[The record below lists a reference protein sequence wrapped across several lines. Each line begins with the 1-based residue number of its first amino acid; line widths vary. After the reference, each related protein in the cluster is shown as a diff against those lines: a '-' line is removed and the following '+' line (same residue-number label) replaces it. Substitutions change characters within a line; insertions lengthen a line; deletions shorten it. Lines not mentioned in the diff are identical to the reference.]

1 MRFKPLV
8 LLFLV
13 SISMSSHGTV
23 SRLERLCNSSDLLWC
38 DEENCV
44 LYKSREV
51 FGRESDMPI
60 GFTITINDDS
70 FTEDELKLYT
80 DDLFEYWDNITKNND
95 VGEN

>member
-1 MRFKPLV
+1 MFKPLA

-13 SISMSSHGTV
+13 STSMLSHGAV
-23 SRLERLCNSSDLLWC
+23 SRYEELCNSSDLLWC

-44 LYKSREV
+44 LYRSKEIFERE
-51 FGRESDMPI
+51 FDMPI

-80 DDLFEYWDNITKNND
+80 DDLFGYWDNIMKNNG
-95 VGEN
+95 VGGN